1 MELSGQVALVTG
13 ASRGLGR
20 AIALALAEA
29 GADVALNY
37 VRNAAAAEEVAAAIR
52 EKGRRCLLLQADV
65 GDGQAVG
72 AMFERLMAE
81 WGRLDILVN
90 NAGVTRDTLLLR
102 MSEEDWDT
110 VLTTNLKSL
119 FNCTKA
125 AARIMLK
132 QRGGR
137 IVNISSIVGLTGNA
151 GQANY
156 AAAKAGII
164 GFTKSVAKELAPR
177 GITVNAV
184 APGFIVSEMTER
196 LPEEVKRAYLERI
209 PLGRFGQPDDVAR
222 VVLFLVSPGASY
234 LTGQTILVDGGLAM

>member
-20 AIALALAEA
+20 AIALGLAEA

-52 EKGRRCLLLQADV
+52 EKGRRCLMLQADV
-65 GDGQAVG
+65 GDGQAVE

-110 VLTTNLKSL
+110 VLTTNLKSI

-125 AARIMLK
+125 AARIMLR

-196 LPEEVKRAYLERI
+196 LPEEIKKAYLERI
-209 PLGRFGQPDDVAR
+209 PLGRFGQPEDVAR